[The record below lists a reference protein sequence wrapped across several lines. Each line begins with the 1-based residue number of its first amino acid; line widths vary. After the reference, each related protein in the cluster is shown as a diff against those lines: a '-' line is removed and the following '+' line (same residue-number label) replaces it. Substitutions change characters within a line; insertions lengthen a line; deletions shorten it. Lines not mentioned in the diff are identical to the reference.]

1 VSYPHIDAHGVIG
14 NMRSAALVT
23 VDGTIDWLCLPA
35 FDSPSVFGAL
45 LDEERGGRFL
55 IGPDSDEIRHKQFYW
70 PETNVLVTR
79 FFTQDGIVETHDFMP
94 AGPAIPPQWRD
105 TLIRTV
111 RGVRGSVALRMEC
124 DPRFDY
130 ARHRPAIDIQ
140 RDGAIFR
147 HGGAT
152 LLLSSP
158 VALRPSDDGVGCRF
172 VVAEGAAAT
181 FVLSYRA
188 AHACAPSPS
197 PIEADEIFR
206 ATVAFWRRWLS
217 RCTYSGRW
225 REIVLRS
232 ALVLKLLTYEPTGA
246 IIAAPTC
253 SLPERL
259 GGSRNWDYRYAW
271 LRDAAFTIYALL
283 RIGFTEEAAAFMS
296 WLEARCRE
304 AKPGSEPLQIVYG
317 IDGRSD
323 LTESTLDHLTGYRDS
338 SPVRV
343 GNNAFGQL
351 QLDIYGEVFDA
362 VYLFNKHGT
371 PISWDLWRH
380 LRRIIDTLCTTW
392 DRPDES
398 IWEVRSGRQHFVYS
412 KLMCWVAVDRALRLA
427 DKRSL
432 PADRRHWSEMR
443 DRIYDEVM
451 SRGWSKTRQS
461 FVRAYDD
468 DSLDASNLI
477 MPLVFFLSPSDPKF
491 LDTLERIRQAP
502 VDGGLTT
509 DGLVY
514 RYDHAMRR
522 DGLEGD
528 EGTFNMCSFWLVEA
542 LTRAGQFDPTLL
554 DEARLLFER
563 ILGYANHVGLYAE
576 QTGPRGESL
585 GNFPQGFTHI
595 ALISAAFN
603 LDRALDR
610 RRR

>member
-1 VSYPHIDAHGVIG
+1 
-14 NMRSAALVT
+14 
-23 VDGTIDWLCLPA
+23 
-35 FDSPSVFGAL
+35 
-45 LDEERGGRFL
+45 
-55 IGPDSDEIRHKQFYW
+55 
-70 PETNVLVTR
+70 
-79 FFTQDGIVETHDFMP
+79 
-94 AGPAIPPQWRD
+94 
-105 TLIRTV
+105 
-111 RGVRGSVALRMEC
+111 
-124 DPRFDY
+124 
-130 ARHRPAIDIQ
+130 
-140 RDGAIFR
+140 
-147 HGGAT
+147 
-152 LLLSSP
+152 
-158 VALRPSDDGVGCRF
+158 
-172 VVAEGAAAT
+172 
-181 FVLSYRA
+181 
-188 AHACAPSPS
+188 
-197 PIEADEIFR
+197 
-206 ATVAFWRRWLS
+206 
-217 RCTYSGRW
+217 
-225 REIVLRS
+225 
-232 ALVLKLLTYEPTGA
+232 
-246 IIAAPTC
+246 
-253 SLPERL
+253 
-259 GGSRNWDYRYAW
+259 
-271 LRDAAFTIYALL
+271 
-283 RIGFTEEAAAFMS
+283 MS

-317 IDGRSD
+317 IDGRSN
-323 LTESTLDHLTGYRDS
+323 LTESTLDHLTGYRGS